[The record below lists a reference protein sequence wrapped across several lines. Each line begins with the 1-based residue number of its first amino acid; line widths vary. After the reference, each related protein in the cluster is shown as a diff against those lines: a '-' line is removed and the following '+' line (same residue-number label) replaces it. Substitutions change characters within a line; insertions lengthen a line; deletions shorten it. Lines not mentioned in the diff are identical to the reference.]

1 MNNKILININNLDE
15 IDIYKKASITNFL
28 FPLEEFSIGFKAFKL
43 NEIPDNSYILVNRIF
58 DKKTLDNFIKI
69 VPELKRFKGILFE
82 DIGVFNLLKNS
93 NIDIELIW
101 NQAHFVINYN
111 SINFY
116 LNNGCNSA
124 VLSSDITGNEI
135 KEILSKVNKSII
147 LPVFG
152 NNMIMYSRRKLLTNY
167 NTYNNIDNIN
177 DVILDETHTNNKFFV
192 RESDYGTVI
201 FSNSEFNYF
210 NFIKDIDDNKIK
222 YYLICN
228 INKSPEDIISIIN
241 GKNIGNDGFLNK
253 KTVYKMSEYTDR
265 K

>member
-28 FPLEEFSIGFKAFKL
+28 FPLEEFSIGFNSFKL
-43 NEIPDNSYILVNRIF
+43 KDIPDNSYILVNRIF
-58 DKKTLDNFIKI
+58 DKKALDDFIKI
-69 VPELKRFKGILFE
+69 IPELKRFKGILFE
-82 DIGVFNLLKNS
+82 DLGVFNLLKNS
-93 NIDIELIW
+93 DLKIELIW

-111 SINFY
+111 SINYY

-124 VLSSDITGNEI
+124 VLSSDITGDEI
-135 KEILSKVNKSII
+135 KEILKKVNKSII

-152 NNMIMYSRRKLLTNY
+152 NNMIMYSRRKLLTNF
-167 NTYNNIDNIN
+167 NTYNNINNVN
-177 DVILDETHTNNKFFV
+177 DVVLDENHTNNNFFV
-192 RESDYGTVI
+192 RESEYGTVI
-201 FSNSEFNYF
+201 FNKSEFNYF
-210 NFIKDIDDNKIK
+210 NFIKNIDDSKIK
-222 YYLICN
+222 YYLIYN
-228 INKSPEDIISIIN
+228 IDKSPSEIINIIN